1 MTAAY
6 HYENITEE
14 RQHLDA
20 IQRLAQDL
28 DLQVEEIR
36 EIYEE
41 CLGGVKQHAKIK
53 DYLIILVCRQ
63 VKDSIRSRG
72 LPTA

>member
-1 MTAAY
+1 MTSTYQYGNAA
-6 HYENITEE
+6 EE

-20 IQRLAQDL
+20 IQRIAQDL
-28 DLQVEEIR
+28 DMRVEEIR

-41 CLGGVKQHAKIK
+41 FLGGVKQQAKIK
-53 DYLIILVCRQ
+53 DYLIILVSRQ
-63 VKDSIRSRG
+63 VKDAIRNRG